1 MEKHNL
7 DAMLRVARAARAE
20 AVTHVEFMMHSSE
33 LMPGAS
39 PARPTA
45 AVEVSAAPCRL
56 EMLFEELSAWCRGM
70 TLREF
75 HAWFAKSA
83 APRMAST

>member
-33 LMPGAS
+33 LMPGGSPSFKDAS
-39 PARPTA
+39 AI
-45 AVEVSAAPCRL
+45 EHLYERL